1 MNIKKA
7 GILFFLAS
15 TPFVSQATEKT
26 IDEVKF
32 NLCNTN
38 TLHYAASINDK
49 SYVNNLLTLE
59 PFNLTEY
66 DNNCD
71 TVYHI
76 AVKNNNIDIL
86 EELFNQVPILDIKN
100 LQGENLT
107 QYAVKNRSSESLVYL
122 INKGIDPREKSSNDM
137 TTFDYQEKYGD
148 IVTKTILKD
157 FENSLNIKKHKN
169 YNKEYKSALK
179 KLTAELG
186 VVEIELLKAKK
197 QKPDNKE
204 LINSL
209 QKQVDLLK
217 SQIETLKSIIIEK
230 EKEIDFLKNQLL
242 NTNINISNFGD
253 EKADKKEA
261 SGVVTSI
268 IDEDKEDIMVE
279 ISNDGDAIN
288 DSMKIF
294 NILSKPICKIKEKE

>member
-1 MNIKKA
+1 
-7 GILFFLAS
+7 
-15 TPFVSQATEKT
+15 
-26 IDEVKF
+26 
-32 NLCNTN
+32 
-38 TLHYAASINDK
+38 
-49 SYVNNLLTLE
+49 
-59 PFNLTEY
+59 
-66 DNNCD
+66 
-71 TVYHI
+71 
-76 AVKNNNIDIL
+76 
-86 EELFNQVPILDIKN
+86 
-100 LQGENLT
+100 
-107 QYAVKNRSSESLVYL
+107 
-122 INKGIDPREKSSNDM
+122 M

-294 NILSKPICKIKEKE
+294 NILSKPIYKIKEKE

>member
-294 NILSKPICKIKEKE
+294 NILSKPIYKIKEKE